1 VDGTSADK
9 KVTIPPPASSPGTTD
24 SGSTGPKEGE
34 KGESK
39 ASNNIAASFAAQVA
53 KAAGEGASSPA
64 PIPSSSKSVDDEALA
79 APVGKEQV
87 SEQQPTLKQVV
98 EEQQVEKAEQEQEV
112 AAVVPMKQVQET
124 LSVTTEL
131 GNRGEEPLYEPVSPT
146 PLPDSPC
153 DEAKPAAVVEEKAVD
168 CSPFVEVINKKAG
181 VVGVEEEHSSK
192 SSKRTK
198 KVSAAEKKKQLNS
211 KGEKGRDLLDVF
223 TQSEPKEEQVV
234 NSSKVEVIRKS
245 PTPEIQEPPIKEEP
259 MKEVTKSLE
268 KMEVAPKV
276 VEEEKKEKSPTPAK
290 EEDKTEDIK
299 EEENLSPKEVVEVI
313 KVEDVAKASVPKQNG
328 IPSLLDNIPMELRR
342 DTTGKRE
349 EMVEAQEEREEGELS
364 EDDDEE
370 NENPDDGKNP
380 KLKYDY
386 KEDQWSPLNPDG
398 KKQYDREF
406 LICLQR
412 DPLSLTKP
420 NNLPAME
427 IVKDKPNQMGKPQ
440 GGPRIDFTPG
450 FVIRT
455 ASRGGGARTGSRG
468 GDDRERRNRDGGRG
482 GPGGREGPNKPR
494 MVISLPSI
502 SQEVKLNKAENAWK
516 PGVKDPK
523 VVEEVDE
530 VTKLKKGVLA
540 ILNKLCPQKFDIL
553 VEKFTALPITNQSH
567 LQECMELIF
576 EKAVDEPGFSVAYAR
591 MCQVLQMKKVLAENS
606 ETETVNFRKLLISRC
621 QKEFDKD
628 YMESLD
634 RDKYRADMAAAQTD
648 DDRKQIKAVF
658 EQMEMKLRRRSLG
671 NIRFIGELYKLQML
685 TARIMHECV
694 KKLLKTTDEESLEC
708 LCRLLT
714 TVGQVLDTET
724 KQRLSKGPQNGL
736 NDLSVYF
743 NEMKKITQD
752 KKVCSR
758 VRFLMQDVIEL
769 RLADWKLRRE
779 IAGPKTIEQI
789 HADVAKE
796 ELNAKLQ
803 GMNSGPS
810 GPMPGRRDDRSRND
824 NRRDSRKGPERGERG
839 AQGGGHAGGEDGWQA
854 VPSRPARGTFEKV
867 DTSRIKSLTTG
878 KVDADSMSFGPP
890 KAGGPSWGRG
900 SQTKGPSR
908 TEDPTKMQN
917 RFAGLDSSEQSSAP
931 QGYDGRG
938 SGGRFGRGGAYTGR
952 NSRGGSSEQERS
964 ADRRGNGRAEA
975 AQSVRDFMGP
985 QSTRS
990 QSVMGPHPPLQRENS
1005 TPRSASM
1012 VAPQKVASVPL
1023 TGDANASQEKVDK
1036 LAGPLLEEYLHIKDL
1051 EATIKEIS
1059 EKFATNTI
1067 AWFVEAVLNSVIEK
1081 NEKARV
1087 QSGQL
1092 ISNMLSRGLLGEG
1105 QFLSALDSLLQYAE
1119 DLLVDIPKFW
1129 DFLAQVVA
1137 PSLAPSGPLPL
1148 DVIKESA
1155 VQAKLLEGDFGAKCA
1170 AGKYAAALLNEMGK
1184 QGHSTV
1190 AAAWSDSGLSWAEFL
1205 PAATEVDQ
1213 FVADNHVEWT
1223 LAPVAAPT
1231 NAAAPADLATVKP
1244 QKQDIEKELARV
1256 LRESDASKKNE
1267 PVIDWL
1273 DANVGRAEVQTPE
1286 MIRLLTTVV
1295 AESVIDGIGGPT
1307 NQCQLIEDKFIL
1319 RSAILKLYVDTHSR
1333 LELSVLLALQHLMH
1347 RLEHPN
1353 KLLHTIFEK
1362 LYDNDI
1368 VSEDGFQS
1376 WEKNDDPAEQEGKGV
1391 AIKSCT
1397 QFFTWLKEAEEEED

>member
-1 VDGTSADK
+1 
-9 KVTIPPPASSPGTTD
+9 
-24 SGSTGPKEGE
+24 
-34 KGESK
+34 
-39 ASNNIAASFAAQVA
+39 VA

-64 PIPSSSKSVDDEALA
+64 PIPSSSKSVEEETI
-79 APVGKEQV
+79 APPKEQV
-87 SEQQPTLKQVV
+87 AEQEPAVKQV
-98 EEQQVEKAEQEQEV
+98 EEQEKQKAKAEQKQLE
-112 AAVVPMKQVQET
+112 AAAVPMKQVQET

-131 GNRGEEPLYEPVSPT
+131 GIRGEEPLYEPVSPT

-153 DEAKPAAVVEEKAVD
+153 DEAKPAAAVEEKAVD

-181 VVGVEEEHSSK
+181 VGGAEEEHTTK
-192 SSKRTK
+192 NSKRTK

-223 TQSEPKEEQVV
+223 TQPEPKEEQVV

-245 PTPEIQEPPIKEEP
+245 PTPEVQEPSPAKEEP
-259 MKEVTKSLE
+259 LREVTKSLE
-268 KMEVAPKV
+268 NMEIAPKV
-276 VEEEKKEKSPTPAK
+276 VEEEKKEKSPTPEEERK
-290 EEDKTEDIK
+290 EEAKV
-299 EEENLSPKEVVEVI
+299 EEKVSPPKEVVEVN
-313 KVEDVAKASVPKQNG
+313 KVEDVAKVPVPKQNG

-342 DTTGKRE
+342 DNSVNKRE
-349 EMVEAQEEREEGELS
+349 EAMESKDEREEGELS
-364 EDDDEE
+364 EDEDED
-370 NENPDDGKNP
+370 NENLDEGKNP

-386 KEDQWSPLNPDG
+386 KDDQWSPLNPDG

-455 ASRGGGARTGSRG
+455 ASRGGQRDGPRTGSRG
-468 GDDRERRNRDGGRG
+468 GDGRDRGQGRDRG
-482 GPGGREGPNKPR
+482 GPGGREGQGNKPR

-523 VVEEVDE
+523 VVEEIDE

-553 VEKFTALPITNQSH
+553 VEKFTALPITNQNH

-648 DDRKQIKAVF
+648 DERKQIKAVF

-714 TVGQVLDTET
+714 TVGQVLDNET

-743 NEMKKITQD
+743 AEMKKITQD

-769 RLADWKLRRE
+769 RVADWKLRRE
-779 IAGPKTIEQI
+779 VAGPKTIEQI

-803 GMNSGPS
+803 GMNAGPS

-824 NRRDSRKGPERGERG
+824 DRRSSRKGPERGERG
-839 AQGGGHAGGEDGWQA
+839 APGGGHTGGEDGWQA
-854 VPSRPARGTFEKV
+854 VPSRPARGQFEKV

-878 KVDADSMSFGPP
+878 KVDADNMSFGPP

-908 TEDPTKMQN
+908 TEDSTKMQN
-917 RFAGLDSSEQSSAP
+917 RFAGLDSSDQAGPAP

-964 ADRRGNGRAEA
+964 ADRRGAGRAEA

-1005 TPRSASM
+1005 QPRSASM
-1012 VAPQKVASVPL
+1012 VAPQKAPSVPL
-1023 TGDANASQEKVDK
+1023 TGDANASQDKVEK

-1051 EATIKEIS
+1051 DATIKEIS

-1067 AWFVEAVLNSVIEK
+1067 AWFVEAVFNSVIEK

-1087 QSGQL
+1087 ASGGL
-1092 ISNMLSRGLLGEG
+1092 MAAMLSRGLLGEG
-1105 QFLSALDSLLQYAE
+1105 QFLSALDSLLTYAE

-1137 PSLAPSGPLPL
+1137 PTLAPSGPLPL
-1148 DVIKESA
+1148 AVVKESA
-1155 VQAKLLEGDFGAKCA
+1155 VQAKLLEGDLGAKCSG
-1170 AGKYAAALLNEMGK
+1170 GKYAAAILNEMGK
-1184 QGHSTV
+1184 QGKSTV

-1205 PAATEVDQ
+1205 PSATEVDQ
-1213 FVADNHVEWT
+1213 FVADNSVAWT
-1223 LAPVAAPT
+1223 LATSAAT
-1231 NAAAPADLATVKP
+1231 SSATAPADHTTAKP
-1244 QKQDIEKELARV
+1244 QKQEIEKELARV
-1256 LRESDASKKNE
+1256 LRESDATKKNE

-1307 NQCQLIEDKFIL
+1307 NQCQLNEEKLNL

-1353 KLLHTIFEK
+1353 KLLHTIFER

>member
-1 VDGTSADK
+1 MQPLLLPRYILEFLFLPSRYTQ
-9 KVTIPPPASSPGTTD
+9 T
-24 SGSTGPKEGE
+24 
-34 KGESK
+34 
-39 ASNNIAASFAAQVA
+39 FQVA

-64 PIPSSSKSVDDEALA
+64 PTPSSSKSVEEETVAS
-79 APVGKEQV
+79 PKEQV
-87 SEQQPTLKQVV
+87 AEPVVKQVEQEKQQVLKAELEQQ
-98 EEQQVEKAEQEQEV
+98 QEV
-112 AAVVPMKQVQET
+112 AVAVPMKQVQET
-124 LSVTTEL
+124 LSVTTTEL
-131 GNRGEEPLYEPVSPT
+131 GIRGEEPLYEPVSPT

-153 DEAKPAAVVEEKAVD
+153 DEAKPAAVVEEKVVD

-181 VVGVEEEHSSK
+181 VVGAEEEHATKS

-223 TQSEPKEEQVV
+223 TQPEPKEEQVVV
-234 NSSKVEVIRKS
+234 NSSKVEVVRKS
-245 PTPEIQEPPIKEEP
+245 PTPEVKEPSPVKEEP
-259 MKEVTKSLE
+259 LKEVTKSLE
-268 KMEVAPKV
+268 NMEIAPKV
-276 VEEEKKEKSPTPAK
+276 VEEEKKEKSPTPV
-290 EEDKTEDIK
+290 K
-299 EEENLSPKEVVEVI
+299 EEEKEEEEKVSPAKEVVEVK
-313 KVEDVAKASVPKQNG
+313 KVEEVAKAPVPKQNG

-342 DTTGKRE
+342 DNSVNKRE
-349 EMVEAQEEREEGELS
+349 EMNDAKEEREEGEIS

-370 NENPDDGKNP
+370 NENPDEGKNP

-386 KEDQWSPLNPDG
+386 KDDQWSPLNPDG

-455 ASRGGGARTGSRG
+455 ASRGGQRDGPRTGSRG
-468 GDDRERRNRDGGRG
+468 GDGRDRRGEGGRG
-482 GPGGREGPNKPR
+482 GPGGREGPGNKPR

-523 VVEEVDE
+523 VVEEIDE

-648 DDRKQIKAVF
+648 DERKQIKAVF

-736 NDLSVYF
+736 NDLNVYF
-743 NEMKKITQD
+743 AEMKKITQD

-769 RLADWKLRRE
+769 RVADWKLRRE

-796 ELNAKLQ
+796 ELNAKLNQ
-803 GMNSGPS
+803 MSSGPS
-810 GPMPGRRDDRSRND
+810 GPIPGRRDDRSRND
-824 NRRDSRKGPERGERG
+824 DRRSSRKGPERGERG
-839 AQGGGHAGGEDGWQA
+839 EH
-854 VPSRPARGTFEKV
+854 PSL
-867 DTSRIKSLTTG
+867 SI
-878 KVDADSMSFGPP
+878 
-890 KAGGPSWGRG
+890 
-900 SQTKGPSR
+900 
-908 TEDPTKMQN
+908 
-917 RFAGLDSSEQSSAP
+917 
-931 QGYDGRG
+931 
-938 SGGRFGRGGAYTGR
+938 
-952 NSRGGSSEQERS
+952 
-964 ADRRGNGRAEA
+964 
-975 AQSVRDFMGP
+975 
-985 QSTRS
+985 
-990 QSVMGPHPPLQRENS
+990 
-1005 TPRSASM
+1005 
-1012 VAPQKVASVPL
+1012 QKV
-1023 TGDANASQEKVDK
+1023 
-1036 LAGPLLEEYLHIKDL
+1036 
-1051 EATIKEIS
+1051 
-1059 EKFATNTI
+1059 
-1067 AWFVEAVLNSVIEK
+1067 
-1081 NEKARV
+1081 
-1087 QSGQL
+1087 
-1092 ISNMLSRGLLGEG
+1092 
-1105 QFLSALDSLLQYAE
+1105 
-1119 DLLVDIPKFW
+1119 
-1129 DFLAQVVA
+1129 
-1137 PSLAPSGPLPL
+1137 
-1148 DVIKESA
+1148 
-1155 VQAKLLEGDFGAKCA
+1155 
-1170 AGKYAAALLNEMGK
+1170 
-1184 QGHSTV
+1184 
-1190 AAAWSDSGLSWAEFL
+1190 
-1205 PAATEVDQ
+1205 
-1213 FVADNHVEWT
+1213 
-1223 LAPVAAPT
+1223 
-1231 NAAAPADLATVKP
+1231 
-1244 QKQDIEKELARV
+1244 
-1256 LRESDASKKNE
+1256 
-1267 PVIDWL
+1267 
-1273 DANVGRAEVQTPE
+1273 
-1286 MIRLLTTVV
+1286 
-1295 AESVIDGIGGPT
+1295 
-1307 NQCQLIEDKFIL
+1307 
-1319 RSAILKLYVDTHSR
+1319 
-1333 LELSVLLALQHLMH
+1333 
-1347 RLEHPN
+1347 
-1353 KLLHTIFEK
+1353 
-1362 LYDNDI
+1362 
-1368 VSEDGFQS
+1368 
-1376 WEKNDDPAEQEGKGV
+1376 
-1391 AIKSCT
+1391 
-1397 QFFTWLKEAEEEED
+1397 

>member
-1 VDGTSADK
+1 M
-9 KVTIPPPASSPGTTD
+9 
-24 SGSTGPKEGE
+24 
-34 KGESK
+34 ESK
-39 ASNNIAASFAAQVA
+39 
-53 KAAGEGASSPA
+53 
-64 PIPSSSKSVDDEALA
+64 D
-79 APVGKEQV
+79 
-87 SEQQPTLKQVV
+87 
-98 EEQQVEKAEQEQEV
+98 
-112 AAVVPMKQVQET
+112 
-124 LSVTTEL
+124 
-131 GNRGEEPLYEPVSPT
+131 
-146 PLPDSPC
+146 
-153 DEAKPAAVVEEKAVD
+153 
-168 CSPFVEVINKKAG
+168 
-181 VVGVEEEHSSK
+181 
-192 SSKRTK
+192 
-198 KVSAAEKKKQLNS
+198 
-211 KGEKGRDLLDVF
+211 
-223 TQSEPKEEQVV
+223 
-234 NSSKVEVIRKS
+234 
-245 PTPEIQEPPIKEEP
+245 
-259 MKEVTKSLE
+259 
-268 KMEVAPKV
+268 
-276 VEEEKKEKSPTPAK
+276 
-290 EEDKTEDIK
+290 
-299 EEENLSPKEVVEVI
+299 
-313 KVEDVAKASVPKQNG
+313 
-328 IPSLLDNIPMELRR
+328 
-342 DTTGKRE
+342 
-349 EMVEAQEEREEGELS
+349 EREEGELS
-364 EDDDEE
+364 EDEDED
-370 NENPDDGKNP
+370 NENPDEGKNP

-386 KEDQWSPLNPDG
+386 KDDQWSPLNPDG

-440 GGPRIDFTPG
+440 MGSRIDFTPG

-455 ASRGGGARTGSRG
+455 ASRGNQRDGPRTSRG
-468 GDDRERRNRDGGRG
+468 GDNRGPRG
-482 GPGGREGPNKPR
+482 GDNRGPRGGEGPNKPR

-523 VVEEVDE
+523 VIEELDD

-553 VEKFTALPITNQSH
+553 VDKFTALPITTQVH

-576 EKAVDEPGFSVAYAR
+576 EKAADEPGFSVAYAR
-591 MCQVLQMKKVLAENS
+591 MCQVLQMKKVLVENS

-648 DDRKQIKAVF
+648 DERKQIKAVF

-769 RLADWKLRRE
+769 RVADWKLRRE
-779 IAGPKTIEQI
+779 IAGPKTIDQI

-796 ELNAKLQ
+796 ELNAKLNQ
-803 GMNSGPS
+803 ISSGPP
-810 GPMPGRRDDRSRND
+810 GPMPGRRDERSGRND
-824 NRRDSRKGPERGERG
+824 DRRSSRKGPEKGEKG
-839 AQGGGHAGGEDGWQA
+839 APGMGHAGGEDGWQA

-1012 VAPQKVASVPL
+1012 VAPQKAPSVPL
-1023 TGDANASQEKVDK
+1023 TGDANASQEKVEK

-1129 DFLAQVVA
+1129 DFLAEVVA
-1137 PSLAPSGPLPL
+1137 PTLAPSGPLPL
-1148 DVIKESA
+1148 SVVKDSA
-1155 VQAKLLEGDFGAKCA
+1155 VQAKLLEGDFGAKCS
-1170 AGKYAAALLNEMGK
+1170 AGKFAAAILNEMGK
-1184 QGHSTV
+1184 QGKSTV
-1190 AAAWSDSGLSWAEFL
+1190 AATWSESGLSWAEFL
-1205 PAATEVDQ
+1205 PSATEVDQ
-1213 FVADNHVEWT
+1213 FVADNSVAWT
-1223 LAPVAAPT
+1223 LAPAAAT
-1231 NAAAPADLATVKP
+1231 TGSAAPADNNTSAKP
-1244 QKQDIEKELARV
+1244 QKQEIEKELARV
-1256 LRESDASKKNE
+1256 LRESDATKKNE
-1267 PVIDWL
+1267 P
-1273 DANVGRAEVQTPE
+1273 
-1286 MIRLLTTVV
+1286 
-1295 AESVIDGIGGPT
+1295 
-1307 NQCQLIEDKFIL
+1307 
-1319 RSAILKLYVDTHSR
+1319 
-1333 LELSVLLALQHLMH
+1333 
-1347 RLEHPN
+1347 
-1353 KLLHTIFEK
+1353 
-1362 LYDNDI
+1362 
-1368 VSEDGFQS
+1368 
-1376 WEKNDDPAEQEGKGV
+1376 
-1391 AIKSCT
+1391 
-1397 QFFTWLKEAEEEED
+1397 

>member
-1 VDGTSADK
+1 MTFAFQ
-9 KVTIPPPASSPGTTD
+9 VTIPPPSTSPGSKD
-24 SGSTGPKEGE
+24 SGSNGPKEGE

-39 ASNNIAASFAAQVA
+39 PSNNIAASFAAQVSTVFKLSFSSSGASITPTFQVA
-53 KAAGEGASSPA
+53 KAAGTGEGASSPA
-64 PIPSSSKSVDDEALA
+64 PIPSSSKSVEEEIIAS
-79 APVGKEQV
+79 PKEQV
-87 SEQQPTLKQVV
+87 AEQQPVVKHLVEQEKQAV
-98 EEQQVEKAEQEQEV
+98 KAEQKQKE
-112 AAVVPMKQVQET
+112 ASAVPMKQVQET

-131 GNRGEEPLYEPVSPT
+131 GIRGEEPLYEPVSPT

-153 DEAKPAAVVEEKAVD
+153 DEAKPAAAVEEKVVD

-181 VVGVEEEHSSK
+181 VGGAEEEHATKNSK
-192 SSKRTK
+192 KTK

-223 TQSEPKEEQVV
+223 TQPEPKEEQVV

-245 PTPEIQEPPIKEEP
+245 PTPEVQEPAPVKEEP
-259 MKEVTKSLE
+259 LKEVTKSLE
-268 KMEVAPKV
+268 NMEIAPKV
-276 VEEEKKEKSPTPAK
+276 IEEERKEKSPTPAK
-290 EEDKTEDIK
+290 EEQKK
-299 EEENLSPKEVVEVI
+299 EEVTVEEKVSPPKEVVEVK
-313 KVEDVAKASVPKQNG
+313 KVEDVVKVPVPKQNG

-342 DTTGKRE
+342 DNSANKRE
-349 EMVEAQEEREEGELS
+349 EVIDDKEEREEGELS

-386 KEDQWSPLNPDG
+386 KDDQWSPLNPDG

-455 ASRGGGARTGSRG
+455 ASRGGGRDGPRTGSRG
-468 GDDRERRNRDGGRG
+468 GDGRDRRGEGGRG
-482 GPGGREGPNKPR
+482 GPGGREGQGNKPR

-523 VVEEVDE
+523 VVEEIDE

-540 ILNKLCPQKFDIL
+540 ILNKLCPQKFDVL
-553 VEKFTALPITNQSH
+553 VEKFTALPITDQSH

-648 DDRKQIKAVF
+648 DERKQIKAVF

-743 NEMKKITQD
+743 AEMKKITQD

-769 RLADWKLRRE
+769 RIADWKLRRE
-779 IAGPKTIEQI
+779 VAGPKTIEQI

-824 NRRDSRKGPERGERG
+824 DRRSSRKGPERGERG
-839 AQGGGHAGGEDGWQA
+839 ELFH
-854 VPSRPARGTFEKV
+854 SCMKV
-867 DTSRIKSLTTG
+867 
-878 KVDADSMSFGPP
+878 
-890 KAGGPSWGRG
+890 
-900 SQTKGPSR
+900 
-908 TEDPTKMQN
+908 
-917 RFAGLDSSEQSSAP
+917 
-931 QGYDGRG
+931 
-938 SGGRFGRGGAYTGR
+938 
-952 NSRGGSSEQERS
+952 
-964 ADRRGNGRAEA
+964 
-975 AQSVRDFMGP
+975 
-985 QSTRS
+985 ST
-990 QSVMGPHPPLQRENS
+990 L
-1005 TPRSASM
+1005 
-1012 VAPQKVASVPL
+1012 
-1023 TGDANASQEKVDK
+1023 
-1036 LAGPLLEEYLHIKDL
+1036 
-1051 EATIKEIS
+1051 
-1059 EKFATNTI
+1059 
-1067 AWFVEAVLNSVIEK
+1067 
-1081 NEKARV
+1081 
-1087 QSGQL
+1087 
-1092 ISNMLSRGLLGEG
+1092 
-1105 QFLSALDSLLQYAE
+1105 
-1119 DLLVDIPKFW
+1119 
-1129 DFLAQVVA
+1129 
-1137 PSLAPSGPLPL
+1137 
-1148 DVIKESA
+1148 
-1155 VQAKLLEGDFGAKCA
+1155 
-1170 AGKYAAALLNEMGK
+1170 
-1184 QGHSTV
+1184 
-1190 AAAWSDSGLSWAEFL
+1190 
-1205 PAATEVDQ
+1205 
-1213 FVADNHVEWT
+1213 
-1223 LAPVAAPT
+1223 
-1231 NAAAPADLATVKP
+1231 
-1244 QKQDIEKELARV
+1244 
-1256 LRESDASKKNE
+1256 
-1267 PVIDWL
+1267 
-1273 DANVGRAEVQTPE
+1273 
-1286 MIRLLTTVV
+1286 
-1295 AESVIDGIGGPT
+1295 
-1307 NQCQLIEDKFIL
+1307 
-1319 RSAILKLYVDTHSR
+1319 
-1333 LELSVLLALQHLMH
+1333 
-1347 RLEHPN
+1347 
-1353 KLLHTIFEK
+1353 
-1362 LYDNDI
+1362 
-1368 VSEDGFQS
+1368 
-1376 WEKNDDPAEQEGKGV
+1376 
-1391 AIKSCT
+1391 
-1397 QFFTWLKEAEEEED
+1397 